1 MLDCLVIGGGPAGL
15 LAAIYLGR
23 FLRKVQVIDA
33 GESRAAKI
41 PVSHN
46 YPGFFGIAG
55 LDILSRLSAQAEEY
69 GARLLNGRV
78 TSLRKRGA
86 AFVASVLDS
95 SGLDSSG
102 LDSEM
107 HARFVLL
114 ATGLVDHC
122 PPIEGETASCPTD
135 VVRFCPICD
144 GYEAIDRRVGVLGNL
159 DSGGEKAL
167 FLRTYTKDVS
177 LFLNEQGTVNEQRR
191 TKLTEENV
199 RIVEKVQAVQLSA
212 GSTISILTERG
223 QRHEL
228 DALYPALGCT
238 VRSDLARAL
247 GASCTESGNLVVDDH
262 QRTTVEGLYAG
273 GDVVT
278 DLHQLSVAF
287 GHAAIAATDI
297 HSRLPPNRR

>member
-1 MLDCLVIGGGPAGL
+1 MVDCLIIGGGPAGL

-33 GESRAAKI
+33 GESRAARI
-41 PVSHN
+41 PESHN

-55 LDILSRLSAQAEEY
+55 LEILSRLRAQAEKY
-69 GARLLNGRV
+69 GAQLLNGRV
-78 TSLRKRGA
+78 TSLRKKGT
-86 AFVASVLDS
+86 AFVAT
-95 SGLDSSG
+95 GLN
-102 LDSEM
+102 SEVP
-107 HARFVLL
+107 AQFVLL

-122 PPIEGETASCPTD
+122 PPIHGKPGNYPTD
-135 VVRFCPICD
+135 AIRFCPICD

-159 DSGGEKAL
+159 AMGGEKAL
-167 FLRTYTKDVS
+167 FLRTYTRNVL
-177 LFLNEQGTVNEQRR
+177 LFLNEEETGNEQQR
-191 TKLTEENV
+191 TRLTEVDV
-199 RIVEKVQAVQLSA
+199 RIDGKVQTVQE
-212 GSTISILTERG
+212 STNGAITILTENGR
-223 QRHEL
+223 RHEV

-247 GASCTESGNLVVDDH
+247 GASCSQNGNLIVDAH
-262 QRTTVEGLYAG
+262 QRTTLDGVYAA

-297 HSRLPPNRR
+297 HNSLPPNPR